1 MHDRIRTQGCPQ
13 QQTNRA
19 LGSTYFFC
27 LPGDKWQQRAG
38 ETVGNSSG
46 GMRDEREFGG
56 RMGKVMHK
64 KLKQTNKQAKE
75 TKTQPKKRKHPHPHP
90 QLFVNPISWEYK
102 GSYINIKV
110 KSYSYSNFS
119 LLT

>member
-19 LGSTYFFC
+19 LGSPYFFC

-38 ETVGNSSG
+38 EALGNSSA
-46 GMRDEREFGG
+46 GMRDERELRGQV
-56 RMGKVMHK
+56 GKVMHK
-64 KLKQTNKQAKE
+64 KLKQTNKPTKQ
-75 TKTQPKKRKHPHPHP
+75 TKTQLKKSKHPHHHP
-90 QLFVNPISWEYK
+90 QFFVNPTSWEYK
-102 GSYINIKV
+102 AYYINIKV
-110 KSYSYSNFS
+110 KSSSYSNFS